1 VLLSALLQACSSSDA
16 TSTSFQELGGDRS
29 HRVALETKALASG
42 DRLPSTLLDAH
53 LFVET
58 IGDGWFG
65 PSDRVYFRQ
74 IQVAPGELANWT
86 RSLSAVSDPW
96 PVTFVAPAKLRSWWV
111 SPQGFKHLTFYQPAS
126 PLSDS
131 AHGWI
136 GVSPA
141 DGRIF
146 VYSYTM

>member
-1 VLLSALLQACSSSDA
+1 MPLRSPVGFLLLL
-16 TSTSFQELGGDRS
+16 G
-29 HRVALETKALASG
+29 VALAWG

-53 LFVET
+53 FFVER

-74 IQVAPGELANWT
+74 IQVAPGDVANWT
-86 RSLSAVSDPW
+86 RRLSAVSE
-96 PVTFVAPAKLRSWWV
+96 PVTFVAPPKLQSWWV
-111 SPQGFKHLTFYQPAS
+111 SSEAFRRLTFYSPNS
-126 PLSDS
+126 PLADS

-141 DGRIF
+141 DGQIF
-146 VYSYTM
+146 AFSYTM